1 MSKLYA
7 PLLLGVLSGCMISN
21 QAISQENTHTF
32 SFEGGV
38 SVSLSEVTYSQS
50 DISECVNDRKS
61 CRTNGDIVFGSDNQH
76 PTSYLKAMSVS
87 VDGKTYNLDTSN
99 MYNAWQ
105 GKPKEIDGVIK
116 YLHASCFDS
125 NNCTVRGLFSDAS
138 GSYIAEW
145 KVINSLPYRTVLTS
159 SGDLVRTFI
168 KNIHP
173 PVYE

>member
-1 MSKLYA
+1 MNKTYA
-7 PLLLGVLSGCMISN
+7 PFLLGVLANCAISN
-21 QAISQENTHTF
+21 QAISQEDIHTF
-32 SFEGGV
+32 SFKGGI
-38 SVSLSEVTYSQS
+38 SVSLSEIQYSQS
-50 DISECVNDRKS
+50 DIAACINDKTV
-61 CRTNGDIVFGSDNQH
+61 CRTNGDIVFGSDNEN
-76 PTSYLKAMSVS
+76 PTSYLNAMSIS

-116 YLHASCFDS
+116 YLHASCFNS
-125 NNCTVRGLFSDAS
+125 NNCTVRGLFSDAA

-173 PVYE
+173 PIYE